1 LRRRHSSAAAIVRRG
16 LPLGRNRRC
25 EWLGEGARSRAAPPT
40 NAVHP
45 RQPLRDARTASR
57 WGRAPIP
64 ASGRWGAKR
73 WERARPGMRVNLMR
87 GAAMPARIARAP
99 GRNRLGPPALI
110 RNAVPSSK
118 GSIAWLG
125 RRMNPA

>member
-1 LRRRHSSAAAIVRRG
+1 MGGIGGAKGSTRG
-16 LPLGRNRRC
+16 AV
-25 EWLGEGARSRAAPPT
+25 ERSPPID
-40 NAVHP
+40 AVHP
-45 RQPLRDARTASR
+45 TQPLRDARTAPR

-99 GRNRLGPPALI
+99 GRNRLGPLALI
-110 RNAVPSSK
+110 RNAVPLSR
-118 GSIAWLG
+118 GFIAWLV
-125 RRMNPA
+125 RRVNPA